1 MYVYLIWC
9 KINGKRYVGQTVQPL
24 KKRFNE
30 HATKRNKS
38 LLGKAMRKY
47 GRENFYCGIIKVCT
61 SKEELDYW
69 EKYYI
74 AALKTKIPYG
84 YNLCD
89 GGEGVAG
96 YSKTPEHCA
105 NLSTALKNRKF
116 TPEWRTKISEALKG
130 REITPEWRANLSAAH
145 KGKPHSV
152 LHNLHV
158 GMASRGYSP
167 FKNLLYEIETR
178 RLTYKELARFLN
190 LDNSTVSRKMH
201 GKVRFTE
208 RDRAKIEEFF
218 NKSADY
224 LLNIP
229 SDMH

>member
-1 MYVYLIWC
+1 MVVYLIWN
-9 KINGKRYVGQTVQPL
+9 KINGKRYVGQTVQSL

-30 HATKRNKS
+30 HATKKNKS
-38 LLGKAMRKY
+38 LLGRAIRKY
-47 GRENFYCGIIKVCT
+47 GRENFYCGVIKTCA
-61 SKEELDYW
+61 SKAELDYL
-69 EKYYI
+69 ERYFISTLHCKS
-74 AALKTKIPYG
+74 PYG

-96 YSKTPEHCA
+96 YSKTPEHRA

-116 TPEWRTKISEALKG
+116 TSEWRAKISESLQG
-130 REITPEWRANLSAAH
+130 RKITPEWRENLSAAH
-145 KGKPHSV
+145 KGKPHSF

-167 FKNLLYEIETR
+167 FKNLVYEIENHQ
-178 RLTYKELARFLN
+178 LTYKQLAEFLG

-208 RDRAKIEEFF
+208 QDRARLEEFF
-218 NKSADY
+218 CKSADY
-224 LLNIP
+224 LLNTCTN
-229 SDMH
+229 